1 MDTCCLR
8 GSEHGE
14 VNSLDQRYTA
24 SERNE
29 HTVRALAGEPRG
41 EAGSVSWGSQ
51 SGVQKEAFREERASE
66 QAETGRWASANR

>member
-1 MDTCCLR
+1 MCVVSMNWNT
-8 GSEHGE
+8 E

-29 HTVRALAGEPRG
+29 HTTPTLAGDPRG

-66 QAETGRWASANR
+66 QAETGRWDSANR